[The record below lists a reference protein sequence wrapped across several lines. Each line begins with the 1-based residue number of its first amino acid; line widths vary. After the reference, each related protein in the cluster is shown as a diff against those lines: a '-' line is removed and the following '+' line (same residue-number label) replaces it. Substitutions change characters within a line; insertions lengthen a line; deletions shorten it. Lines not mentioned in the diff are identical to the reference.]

1 MNPRMLPTF
10 LATLVATSVLV
21 APAAALADSRG
32 HRGYG
37 PPPGRVVV
45 TNQSGGDVTLVLG
58 GEVRELPAWRTT
70 ELLAMPGEVI
80 LRANYK
86 QFGTTQ
92 VLETDRLFVN
102 PGRTVS
108 VTLGAEDT
116 ARVLVTNQS
125 GFYAQLEVG
134 DRPNASFKPGESRI
148 VSLPLGRAEL
158 EMTAEGRTFAR
169 TRLDLRPFE
178 EPRWL
183 AEAPRV
189 GSLVV
194 TNPLPIAIQL
204 VCDKGLVRTVAA
216 FGQTRY
222 ADLSPGTF
230 RLTARRTTGE
240 YIDRESAEI
249 RVGGMTGWSVDAPR
263 TGFVTLDSDHFLG
276 ATVEIDDRRMVDLAP
291 DGQHRAELTVGWHEV
306 EVRDERGRE
315 IADRWIEVKPYDV
328 ATVAFGSPAH
338 ERAYDGRGGRDG
350 RDGRGDDR
358 HAERDEHRGHD
369 DGAAVASGDSCGM
382 H

>member
-1 MNPRMLPTF
+1 MLPTF
-10 LATLVATSVLV
+10 LATLVATSALV

-32 HRGYG
+32 HRSYG

-45 TNQSGGDVTLVLG
+45 TNQSGGDVVVVVG
-58 GEVRELPAWRTT
+58 GETRSLPAWRTT
-70 ELLAMPGEVI
+70 ALLAAPGEVI
-80 LRANYK
+80 LRAKYE
-86 QFGTTQ
+86 QFGITQ
-92 VLETDRLFVN
+92 ILETDRLYVN

-108 VTLGAEDT
+108 VTLAPEDT

-125 GFYAQLEVG
+125 GFYAQLEVD
-134 DRPNASFKPGESRI
+134 DRPSGSFKPGESRV
-148 VSLPLGRAEL
+148 VSLPLGRADL

-169 TRLDLRPFE
+169 TRLDLRAFE

-194 TNPLPIAIQL
+194 TNPLPIAVQL
-204 VCDKGLVRTVAA
+204 VCDKGLVRTVPA

-222 ADLSPGTF
+222 ADLAPGTF

-249 RVGGMTGWSVDAPR
+249 RVGGTTGWSLDAPR

-276 ATVEIDDRRMVDLAP
+276 STVEIDDRRMADLAP
-291 DGQHRAELTVGWHEV
+291 DGQRRLELSVGWHEV

-315 IADRWIEVKPYDV
+315 LADRWIEVKPYDV

-338 ERAYDGRGGRDG
+338 ERAYDGRDG
-350 RDGRGDDR
+350 YDRRDDR
-358 HAERDEHRGHD
+358 SAQHDDHHDHRGHD
-369 DGAAVASGDSCGM
+369 DGAAVASGESCGM
-382 H
+382 R